1 MSKKPMPTEEEVRDY
16 FQRAYYL
23 VPIHSEGET
32 VYQYDWI
39 GPMPQPCRRCWMRQ
53 GRQGASITGQYTI
66 NQMRTAYVTIS
77 PSYRRDGND

>member
-1 MSKKPMPTEEEVRDY
+1 MMSKKPMPTEEEVRDY

-39 GPMPQPCRRCWMRQ
+39 GPALPVLEE
-53 GRQGASITGQYTI
+53 S
-66 NQMRTAYVTIS
+66 
-77 PSYRRDGND
+77 DD